1 MSAKLPFTKA
11 DFDSQRDALADR
23 LRDWAEEEL
32 ASFDDAVAGNTGAAK
47 GADDPSIWDDMPAI
61 DSKRAIGALVEI
73 EELIGCKLP
82 VTLVRHGGY
91 ESVEDMIA
99 DLLPKVREKCVDPIS
114 DAAHTSA
121 SHLRTT
127 SPGGVHAHL

>member
-1 MSAKLPFTKA
+1 MRKQSTKGVFLLPSTVI
-11 DFDSQRDALADR
+11 
-23 LRDWAEEEL
+23 DW
-32 ASFDDAVAGNTGAAK
+32 
-47 GADDPSIWDDMPAI
+47 
-61 DSKRAIGALVEI
+61 
-73 EELIGCKLP
+73 ELIGCKLP